1 MITIVFRTL
10 REISCQLCGSAA
22 IGNKKAKY
30 LCKTCFVY
38 FEDTMNG
45 LLIGRFQ
52 PFHKGHLEAVR
63 KAAAKVDKLIIV
75 IGSAQ
80 HSNTID
86 NPFSAEERK
95 KMIEAALYEA
105 HITNTIIIPIND
117 ILLDE
122 EYADH
127 VRSQVPHFK
136 KVFAGTNALVAKL
149 FSDAGFEIETT
160 AQEDRFKDIDAT
172 EVRRRMLKNEDWR
185 SLVPKS
191 AVQIIEEFEGSQR
204 IKRLFFH

>member
-1 MITIVFRTL
+1 
-10 REISCQLCGSAA
+10 
-22 IGNKKAKY
+22 
-30 LCKTCFVY
+30 
-38 FEDTMNG
+38 MNG